1 MRLSDEV
8 FVVSSDLAAAVFFLD
23 RGLGSFASFLF
34 AGGRGCILSTSVRHH
49 HSNMIL
55 LLECGPLPIE
65 VVLLLPVAILLM
77 ADHAAWTTLL
87 FHTMPQLLRS
97 DVMLLVLDSSR

>member
-1 MRLSDEV
+1 MRLTDKV
-8 FVVSSDLAAAVFFLD
+8 LFVSSDLAAAVFFLD

-55 LLECGPLPIE
+55 LLKSGPLPIE

-77 ADHAAWTTLL
+77 ADHAAWNTLL
-87 FHTMPQLLRS
+87 LHTMPQLLS
-97 DVMLLVLDSSR
+97 ADMMLLVLDSSK